1 MKEHEEIAKKA
12 QHAGNSI
19 EKRKELVKDMELY
32 LHLLK
37 LFSEHLTS
45 RIEGSIE
52 RTKKQIQR
60 IEDAGKTT

>member
-12 QHAGNSI
+12 FQAGNSI

-32 LHLLK
+32 LQLLI
-37 LFSEHLTS
+37 LFSDHLKA

-52 RTKKQIQR
+52 RTKKQITR
-60 IEDAGKTT
+60 LEDAGKTT